1 MQNIKE
7 LILKRLRETLTP
19 AEEQALEAWMKESDQ
34 NRAIVEELSDPQQLA
49 ESFAKL
55 DSLHPD
61 QVWKRVRSN
70 SEDTLAGPFPLRR
83 RLRTLTSYA
92 AAVVLL
98 IAVGIYFR
106 GQYTKRTLTDRPEMQ
121 LSIDV
126 PAPSANRSVITL
138 SDGQKIYID
147 SAQPGVVAMQGNVRI
162 RKNGDGSIE
171 YLDDGRDERLQYN
184 TLTVPR
190 GSQIANI
197 ILSDGSRVI
206 VNSGSTMKYPVSFY
220 RRERGVDI
228 AGEAYIEVVKD
239 PRRRFVVT
247 GGDIT
252 IEVLGTHFNV
262 NTYPDETDMKV
273 TLLEGSVKVCGGIE
287 QRLIK
292 PGDQAVY
299 RAGTMQVSTGID
311 VMRVIAWKNG
321 FFDFQDKHLPEV
333 MRQLSRWYDLQVVYN
348 GKVPDIEFFGQ
359 MGRNLKLSDVL
370 NVLRDAGLHFRMEEG
385 RRLIVL

>member
-1 MQNIKE
+1 LQNIKE

-19 AEEQALEAWMKESDQ
+19 AEEQALEAWMTESDQ

-70 SEDTLAGPFPLRR
+70 SENTLAKPVFLRR
-83 RLRTLTSYA
+83 HLRTLTGYA

-98 IAVGIYFR
+98 IAAGIYFR
-106 GQYTKRTLTDRPEMQ
+106 GQYVKRTLAIRPEMQ
-121 LSIDV
+121 SSIDV
-126 PAPSANRSVITL
+126 SAPSANHSVITL
-138 SDGQKIYID
+138 SDGRKIYID
-147 SAQPGVVAMQGNVRI
+147 SAQTGVVAIQGNVRV
-162 RKNGDGSIE
+162 RKNSDGSIE
-171 YLDDGRDERLQYN
+171 YLDDGHNGRLQYN

-190 GSQIANI
+190 GSQLASI

-206 VNSGSTMKYPVSFY
+206 VNAGSTMKYPVSFY
-220 RRERGVDI
+220 RRERGMEI
-228 AGEAYIEVVKD
+228 TGEAYIEVVKD
-239 PRRRFVVT
+239 ARRRFIVT
-247 GGDIT
+247 GGGMAV
-252 IEVLGTHFNV
+252 EVLGTHFNV

-273 TLLEGSVKVCGGIE
+273 TLLEGSIKVSGGIE

-292 PGDQAVY
+292 PGEQAVY
-299 RAGTMQVSTGID
+299 RKDTMHVRTGVD
-311 VMRVIAWKNG
+311 VKRVIAWKNG

-348 GKVPDIEFFGQ
+348 GKVPEIEFFGQ